1 MSAFESL
8 FTPVLPPP
16 RRASLS
22 PTVSPSSLRHVE
34 HQFNSKM
41 LFARGG
47 GGDVDVCKATLS
59 DRVFPSFPP
68 RGAGGGGGGNEQ
80 VRLGYDYYEHE
91 AR

>member
-22 PTVSPSSLRHVE
+22 PTVSPSSLRNVE
-34 HQFNSKM
+34 HQFNSNM
-41 LFARGG
+41 LFVRGG
-47 GGDVDVCKATLS
+47 VGVCKATLS